1 MTRYI
6 VEPRL
11 IHLTLMTSTNTKY
24 HQSKSQIATEEQQ
37 ITAAKKNPQRFD
49 IIYDKYFL
57 AIYKYILVR
66 VENKN
71 MTDEIVSKV
80 FAKALYKLHQY
91 KFKGFPF
98 SSWLYRIAYNEMN
111 DAFRRNKAQRIVQVP
126 LEHFGE
132 IMQEEDETDAHLR
145 ELQIKMLLDGIGL
158 LKKDEIELLELRYFE
173 KRPFKEVGQILDI
186 TEENAKVKTH
196 RVVKKL
202 RKIIEQHQ
210 PTLHEQH

>member
-1 MTRYI
+1 MSYA
-6 VEPRL
+6 
-11 IHLTLMTSTNTKY
+11 NTKY

-37 ITAAKKNPQRFD
+37 IVAAKKNPQRFD
-49 IIYDKYFL
+49 VIYDKYFL

-71 MTDEIVSKV
+71 LTDDIVSKV

-91 KFKGFPF
+91 KFKGLPF

-111 DAFRRNKAQRIVQVP
+111 DAFRRNKAHRTVHVP
-126 LEHFGE
+126 IEQLGDM
-132 IMQEEDETDAHLR
+132 IQEEDETDAKLR
-145 ELQIKMLLDGIGL
+145 EQQIKMLLNGIGKL
-158 LKKDEIELLELRYFE
+158 NKDEIELLELRYFE
-173 KRPFKEVGQILDI
+173 KRPFREVGEILNI

-202 RKIIEQHQ
+202 RQIIEQHQ
-210 PTLHEQH
+210 STTHEQH

>member
-1 MTRYI
+1 LTRYI